1 MNGEHLKLAMKRRR
15 INQAELANECLV
27 SPSTIS
33 HYMKGKRGIYYE
45 TLVAI
50 CKALDVSADYLL
62 GLSEEMG
69 GAE

>member
-1 MNGEHLKLAMKRRR
+1 MNGERLKLAMKRRG
-15 INQAELANECLV
+15 INQAKLAEETLV

-50 CKALDVSADYLL
+50 CKALNVSADYLL
-62 GLSEEMG
+62 GLKEEM
-69 GAE
+69 E